1 VPLLPFSAQPVAAG
15 VTLRRVEFFDR
26 FRRKHGASPHAP
38 VVRTA
43 VLQDKVSWSQPF
55 HWGLLLAFDNDG
67 DWELPGGL
75 REGEVSASGTCLA
88 APVLHA
94 QDVEVDETDD
104 PDALLPEALVEV
116 LVVHGVLTDPADFVG
131 VLECPSGQLQV
142 GDADE
147 YRIIQVP
154 EGDLDVEVRLEPK
167 EHAERVVIALHS
179 RG

>member
-1 VPLLPFSAQPVAAG
+1 MG
-15 VTLRRVEFFDR
+15 FFDR
-26 FRRKHGASPHAP
+26 LRGKHEESPSAP

-43 VLQDKVSWSQPF
+43 VLRDEVSWSQPF
-55 HWGLLLAFDNDG
+55 HWGLLLAFDNHGDS

-75 REGEVSASGTCLA
+75 GEGEVSASRTCLA

-94 QDVEVDETDD
+94 QDVRFDETAD
-104 PDALLPEALVEV
+104 PNVLLPEALVEV
-116 LVVHGVLTDPADFVG
+116 LVVHGVLTEPADFVG
-131 VLECPSGQLQV
+131 VLECPSGHLQV

-154 EGDLDVEVRLEPK
+154 EGDLDVQVRLEPK
-167 EHAERVVIALHS
+167 ERAERVVIALHS